1 MIEKTAYL
9 WYYLPMSIFKNLYP
23 DTYYKNAYK
32 VDYESFHDRGY
43 RGIIFDIDNTL
54 VPHDAPADAKS
65 ALLVKRLKKRGF
77 KVEIV
82 SNNEEPRVKSFAA
95 GVGSGYVYKAGK
107 PGSRG
112 YLEAVKKMGL
122 KREQVLVIG
131 DQLFT
136 DIWGANRSGLHSLLV
151 GRINA
156 KEPFHIHLKRVLERR
171 IKLVYFL
178 EKRLGR

>member
-1 MIEKTAYL
+1 
-9 WYYLPMSIFKNLYP
+9 MSLFKFLYP
-23 DTYYKNAYK
+23 DTFYKNAFK
-32 VDYESFHDRGY
+32 VDYESFYDRGY

-54 VPHDAPADAKS
+54 VPHDAPADSKA
-65 ALLVKRLKKRGF
+65 ALLVKRLKRRGF

-112 YLEAVKKMGL
+112 YLTAVRKMGL
-122 KREQVLVIG
+122 KREKVLVIG

-136 DIWGANRSGLHSLLV
+136 DIWGANRSGLHSILV
-151 GRINA
+151 GRISA
-156 KEPFHIHLKRVLERR
+156 KEPPHIHLKRALEFPV
-171 IKLVYFL
+171 KLVYFI
-178 EKRLGR
+178 EKRLEK

>member
-1 MIEKTAYL
+1 
-9 WYYLPMSIFKNLYP
+9 MSIFKNLYP
-23 DTYYKNAYK
+23 DTYYKSAYT

-43 RGIIFDIDNTL
+43 KGIIFDIDNTL
-54 VPHDAPADAKS
+54 VPHDAPATAKS

-107 PGSRG
+107 PGSKG
-112 YLEAVKKMGL
+112 YLEAVRKMGL
-122 KREQVLVIG
+122 KREEVLVIG

-136 DIWGANRSGLHSLLV
+136 DIWGANRSGLHSVLV
-151 GRINA
+151 GRISF
-156 KEPFHIHLKRVLERR
+156 KEPPHIHLKRILEFPVRLAY
-171 IKLVYFL
+171 II
-178 EKRLGR
+178 EKRLKK